1 MLDPDLLNGELA
13 FGTILLSDLNE
24 QARALFEQ
32 VCDLDLGLLLLH
44 FLQTHRQTFMTADDI
59 AFQLGEA
66 PKSVEKDLT
75 ALVRLGVVE
84 KADFSEVTL
93 FRLTSQPPKRRIVS
107 ELAAWQDRWNIR
119 LAKLN
124 RLLLG
129 LPAEN
134 LHPAQRLR
142 ELFD

>member
-13 FGTILLSDLNE
+13 FGNILLSDLSE

-75 ALVRLGVVE
+75 ALVRLDVVE
-84 KADFSEVTL
+84 KADFSGVTL

-119 LAKLN
+119 LAKLH

-129 LPAEN
+129 LPPEN

>member
-13 FGTILLSDLNE
+13 FGNILLSDLNE

-44 FLQTHRQTFMTADDI
+44 FLQTHSQTFMTADDI
-59 AFQLGEA
+59 AFLLGEA
-66 PKSVEKDLT
+66 PEQVERDLT